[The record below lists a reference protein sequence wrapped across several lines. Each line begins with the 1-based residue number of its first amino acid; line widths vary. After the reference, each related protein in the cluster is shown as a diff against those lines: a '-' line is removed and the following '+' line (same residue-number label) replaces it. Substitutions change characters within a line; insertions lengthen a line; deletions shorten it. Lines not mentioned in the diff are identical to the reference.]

1 MSSYFDNLY
10 GEKNESDKDYES
22 EDNSSEEEDNDLEE
36 DTAVEEETAVE
47 DDVEGTEV
55 EEDDE
60 DVEEDDNVDED
71 LEEDEDEDLEED
83 EDEDEDLE
91 EDEDEDEE
99 KNMIGRGSGLE
110 EGDLDSAEE
119 AIKSSK
125 KKKKIPA
132 KNIYKPA
139 TNFIDDDE
147 EDNDDGEQYLQKFD
161 QSVNENYI
169 LNFHPES
176 VLQNYDEI
184 LSMTKII
191 RDTNGLIIDKLHRT
205 IPFLT
210 KYEKSRILG
219 QRAKQINSGAYPFV
233 KVSENVIDGYIIA
246 ELELKQQRIPFIIRR
261 PLPNGGSEYWK
272 VKDLEDIAF

>member
-1 MSSYFDNLY
+1 MSSYFDNLS
-10 GEKNESDKDYES
+10 KNDSDNSSVE
-22 EDNSSEEEDNDLEE
+22 EDNSSVEDNDLEE

-47 DDVEGTEV
+47 DDVDV
-55 EEDDE
+55 EDDDE
-60 DVEEDDNVDED
+60 DVEDDD
-71 LEEDEDEDLEED
+71 EEDEDD
-83 EDEDEDLE
+83 EDEDED
-91 EDEDEDEE
+91 DDDDDDDDEDEE
-99 KNMIGRGSGLE
+99 KNMIGKGPELE
-110 EGDLDSAEE
+110 EGELDSAEE
-119 AIKSSK
+119 AIKSAK

-132 KNIYKPA
+132 KNVYKPPI
-139 TNFIDDDE
+139 NFMDDDE

-161 QSVNENYI
+161 QSVNQNYI

-233 KVSENVIDGYIIA
+233 KVPENVIDGYIIA

-261 PLPNGGSEYWK
+261 PMPNGGSEYWK

>member
-10 GEKNESDKDYES
+10 GGENKSDES
-22 EDNSSEEEDNDLEE
+22 ENSSVEENDDLEE
-36 DTAVEEETAVE
+36 EEENAVEEETAVE
-47 DDVEGTEV
+47 VDDVEDDDVEDDEDDDEV
-55 EEDDE
+55 EEDE
-60 DVEEDDNVDED
+60 VEEDEEDDDDDDEEED
-71 LEEDEDEDLEED
+71 DDEEDE
-83 EDEDEDLE
+83 
-91 EDEDEDEE
+91 
-99 KNMIGRGSGLE
+99 KNMKGSGSPLE
-110 EGDLDSAEE
+110 EGELDSAEE
-119 AIKSSK
+119 AIKSAK
-125 KKKKIPA
+125 KRKKIPA
-132 KNIYKPA
+132 KNVYKPS
-139 TNFIDDDE
+139 TNFIDDDD
-147 EDNDDGEQYLQKFD
+147 EDNDDDGEQYLQKFD
-161 QSVNENYI
+161 QSVNQNYI

-219 QRAKQINSGAYPFV
+219 QRAKQINSGAYPFI
-233 KVSENVIDGYIIA
+233 KVPENVIDGYIIA